1 MDNNKIKVFT
11 QGKYRTYDYDFFID
25 CFVKSFFFVKDKKS
39 VEQFMFNILKIE
51 EEDKLRIIFSFKE
64 KQINYENYLKNKQ
77 DDENY
82 YENLCNYLFHIGFHL
97 IDKTSKEKVL
107 DMLKVN
113 DFNRNKVLKLF
124 LKT

>member
-51 EEDKLRIIFSFKE
+51 EEDKLRIISSFKE

-97 IDKTSKEKVL
+97 IDKL
-107 DMLKVN
+107 LK
-113 DFNRNKVLKLF
+113 KKY
-124 LKT
+124 